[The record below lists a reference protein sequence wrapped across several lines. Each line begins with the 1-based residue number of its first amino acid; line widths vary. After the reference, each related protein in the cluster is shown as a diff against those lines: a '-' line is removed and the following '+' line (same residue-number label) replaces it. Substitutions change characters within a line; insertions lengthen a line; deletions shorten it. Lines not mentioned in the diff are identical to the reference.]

1 MAKAKLLTAAE
12 FNALVPKL
20 RKQLTD
26 ALEKEQQDCALP
38 DPTTDLW
45 DLPPV
50 DSKTVV
56 KLSPV
61 VKALI
66 GHRLRPSWIRKG
78 GYASIEAAVHD
89 LITQMRTHCV
99 VGGAAETTSKPIPV
113 ILTT

>member
-1 MAKAKLLTAAE
+1 MAKVKLLTVAE
-12 FNALVPKL
+12 FNALLPKL
-20 RKQLTD
+20 RQQLTD

-61 VKALI
+61 VKTLV

-78 GYASIEAAVHD
+78 GYDSVEAAVND
-89 LITQMRTHCV
+89 LLAQIRAHCV
-99 VGGAAETTSKPIPV
+99 IGGAAESTSKPIPV
-113 ILTT
+113 TLTP